1 MMATL
6 AYGSEKMESE
16 KSMTV
21 VSATDF
27 GVVLMCLMS
36 ESLHR
41 LGFGVFGRIKAQRY
55 SKNGHQFTWVDL
67 NDILKCCANQRLI
80 Q

>member
-1 MMATL
+1 
-6 AYGSEKMESE
+6 
-16 KSMTV
+16 MTV

-27 GVVLMCLMS
+27 GVVLMCLMR

-41 LGFGVFGRIKAQRY
+41 LGFAVGGWIKVQRY
-55 SKNGHQFTWVDL
+55 SKNGHQFAWVDL
-67 NDILKCCANQRLI
+67 NDILKRCANQGLI